1 MNQLRL
7 GYYVSL
13 KYEFAKIFLSLK
25 IKIVVM
31 NMKSGG
37 YPLRIFWKII
47 YKLDNIIHSKAKVT
61 LIKVNTLKFYSNAK
75 NSKNK
80 IQFIED

>member
-47 YKLDNIIHSKAKVT
+47 YKLNNTIDPKTKVT
-61 LIKVNTLKFYSNAK
+61 MIEIEKLKNPTPM
-75 NSKNK
+75 
-80 IQFIED
+80 